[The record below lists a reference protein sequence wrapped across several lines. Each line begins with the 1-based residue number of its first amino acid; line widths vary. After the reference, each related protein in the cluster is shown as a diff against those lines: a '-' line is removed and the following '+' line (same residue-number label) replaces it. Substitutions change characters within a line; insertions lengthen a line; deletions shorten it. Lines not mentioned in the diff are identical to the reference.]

1 MRAVYELFNTCCD
14 KLDSIGIHI
23 DRICCKQL
31 IVSNRLTACW
41 GKCKTECSPT
51 GYWFYT
57 ITISQQLMEDST
69 DPRAAEE
76 TMIHE
81 LLHAAYPQEYHG
93 GGWAW
98 AANYVRYKLGYN
110 ITRTKSYEDMN
121 LIEPAHKYE
130 MRCKKCGKIIGKDRM
145 QRFVEHPDI
154 YTHTG
159 CGGFF
164 ERIK

>member
-1 MRAVYELFNTCCD
+1 MRNIHELYHTCCD
-14 KLDSIGIHI
+14 KLDSIGIHPS
-23 DRICCKQL
+23 RLNCRKL
-31 IVSNRLTACW
+31 VVSNRLTACW
-41 GKCKTECSPT
+41 GKCKSVFGLSP
-51 GYWFYT
+51 YYI
-57 ITISQQLMEDST
+57 ITISSRLMEDAA
-69 DPRAAEE
+69 DPSAAEE

-81 LLHAAYPQEYHG
+81 LLHAIYPYDHHG
-93 GGWAW
+93 GQWAL
-98 AANYVRYKLGYN
+98 AAGKVQQTLGYN
-110 ITRTKSYEDMN
+110 ITRTSSYEDMN
-121 LIEPAHKYE
+121 IIEPEHKYE